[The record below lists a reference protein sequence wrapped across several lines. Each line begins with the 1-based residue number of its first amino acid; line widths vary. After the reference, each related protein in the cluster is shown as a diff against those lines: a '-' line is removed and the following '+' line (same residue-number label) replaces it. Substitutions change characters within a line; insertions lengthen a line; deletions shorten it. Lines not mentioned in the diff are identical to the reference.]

1 MPSAGPPEQLRTGP
15 RGGLAPTVPE
25 LTPPEPVASDAEP
38 VPPRADVA
46 APGAPVDPVS
56 VSVSVAGAVPVGA
69 VPVGTVP
76 VGVNPVDAN
85 PDGVVA
91 AVGEAAALRP
101 VADLRT
107 AASRA
112 DDRESTRAGTSG
124 TVVSSGPA
132 PESPVRRPGATV
144 DSVTARSASARPS
157 GTPSPAKPTGSPSP
171 AKPTPT
177 PTSSQTPATAKAP
190 TGKAPTGKAPTGK
203 PRPSGAQAS
212 PTATSAPAG
221 SSASTRSGP
230 AAEPGAGDGPDPG
243 GVDAALPSVLDTWR
257 DTLDAAHLADTL
269 LVSGNLAKGTLD
281 LTHAHPSGLATLLAG
296 VPTRLS
302 SLIRGSDTL
311 WHARQ
316 LVRDVRAA
324 VGTLRLERG
333 MRAGYLAVGVASWR
347 PGLSGPLPGRDEIDR
362 GSICAPIL
370 LRGCALRPRGASHDD
385 YDLVLDGTALVNAQ
399 LLRRLQADYS
409 VQIDGVALAGLAFGA
424 EGFDPGPAFRRLEDA
439 CRDVPGFRI
448 ERSLLL
454 GTFSAGSA
462 DLRADL
468 DAARAALG
476 SHRLLSTILASATA
490 DGGAAGHAG
499 AAASAGAAGHAGNGG
514 GNGQVGEEFDR
525 PAPVGVGLELDPAQL
540 AAVEVALSGAD
551 LAIEGPPG
559 TGLTQTVAATVAGSV
574 ARGRTVLVVTPHQ
587 GTAEAL
593 CNRLAAAGLDDAVL
607 DLHDGSGDR
616 DAILTSLGAAL
627 DAAVAA
633 AVAAADDRK
642 ALREPDATMAVTRAR
657 TDGAGTPVRTR
668 ATLVDRLTA
677 ARNGLLECADALHEI
692 REPWGVCAYDAM
704 VALADLMAGQH
715 APLTRVRLPVEV
727 TRRLDT
733 AAREHLRAD
742 LRKAAALGAFTLT
755 RVDTRWLDARVGS
768 DEDAE
773 RALEAA
779 ARARDALPRARAS
792 MDAVTRLAGMA
803 QAEAV
808 GQWRAQLDLLLGVRD
823 TLDVMLPAV
832 YEQPI
837 DDLVEATAPKGM
849 PLGPDGKPLGRMER
863 RRLRRRAKFLVR
875 PGVHA
880 PDLHTVLVAA
890 REQRLAWRAADE
902 AGGWPRVPTGLAE
915 AQAAVDALEAAL
927 VTVCSCLVDTG
938 TPDLL
943 ALPVDKLAQR
953 LADLAC
959 DGEGLRDQPQRTVL
973 LDRLRAAGLDGLI
986 ADLRQR
992 QVGPESIDGEL
1003 DLAWWTS
1010 VLEAVI
1016 RADPRLARHD
1026 PFAVRKWVA
1035 DLREADA
1042 ELAGVARDELRR
1054 HLIDS
1059 ARRAVQAHP
1068 GQVRWLRAE
1077 VVRGHRSVWP
1087 ADLFARARDLLGALR
1102 PVWVMSP
1109 DAVARLLPPAGAGRP
1124 LVDLVVVDDANQ
1136 VGMPEAAASLARGK
1150 QVVVAGDRR
1159 RLPPSTGG
1167 PSVLEV
1173 VAGAVGVHRL
1183 DRDHRARDL
1192 RLVQP
1197 LSGCYLQGWT
1207 APPGAASSSPLR
1219 LVEVSDGIAVPRP
1232 GEDLAFSADAEV
1244 ACVVGLVAEH
1254 ALRRPGESLLVVTL
1268 GARHAERSEGA
1279 LRSAVTHDPALAAW
1293 LDVHWTGGIDEP
1305 FGVRPVHRL
1314 AGLERDAAIV
1324 SVGLTRT
1331 PHGRVVHRFGVLDGR
1346 FGTACLVAA
1355 LSRARRHTDL
1365 VCAFTADDLS
1375 DDRVRTPGARM
1386 LRDLLE
1392 TLRDGPLNRAAG
1404 VTVLAGQPDALVADL
1419 RERLRAVG
1427 MPVQAGFPAP
1437 DRPLDLAVGDP
1448 LEPGRMLLAI
1458 DLDGPGYAAC
1468 RSVRLRDRLRAQSFE
1483 RAGWSYLRVSAM
1495 DLFCDPEGEVERIQD
1510 AWRAAGG
1517 LPASVVPSRVV
1528 PVAPVSRRPWP
1539 EHVAPGLPISAY
1551 TSRELDAV
1559 AGWVVSDGAVRSPEQ
1574 VAAEVRAA
1582 LGFAHREPRL
1592 DAAVGAA
1599 SRRALQAAAPA
1610 GR

>member
-1 MPSAGPPEQLRTGP
+1 MGPPEQLRTGP
-15 RGGLAPTVPE
+15 RGGLAPTASETTVLEPAAPDPDPDPAPHRTE
-25 LTPPEPVASDAEP
+25 IAVSGGEADATPDARSDDGSRA
-38 VPPRADVA
+38 RATADV
-46 APGAPVDPVS
+46 
-56 VSVSVAGAVPVGA
+56 
-69 VPVGTVP
+69 
-76 VGVNPVDAN
+76 
-85 PDGVVA
+85 
-91 AVGEAAALRP
+91 
-101 VADLRT
+101 
-107 AASRA
+107 SRA
-112 DDRESTRAGTSG
+112 DAAEVQVVEAGSAEA
-124 TVVSSGPA
+124 VSGPGEPGPEA
-132 PESPVRRPGATV
+132 DPASEPPAGVPEVAATTPPTTPESAGRELARVEP
-144 DSVTARSASARPS
+144 TAAGSTA
-157 GTPSPAKPTGSPSP
+157 TGSMPGGGARTAVP
-171 AKPTPT
+171 APVPD
-177 PTSSQTPATAKAP
+177 P
-190 TGKAPTGKAPTGK
+190 
-203 PRPSGAQAS
+203 
-212 PTATSAPAG
+212 APASREG
-221 SSASTRSGP
+221 RD
-230 AAEPGAGDGPDPG
+230 EDGVEVPPPS
-243 GVDAALPSVLDTWR
+243 PSVLDTWL
-257 DTLDAAHLADTL
+257 DTLDATHLADTL
-269 LVSGNLAKGTLD
+269 LVSGHLSDGTLD

-311 WHARQ
+311 WYARQ

-347 PGLSGPLPGRDEIDR
+347 PGLSGPLPGRDEIDKA
-362 GSICAPIL
+362 GISAPIL

-399 LLRRLQADYS
+399 LLRRLLADYG
-409 VQIDGVALAGLAFGA
+409 VQTDGVALAGLAFGA

-468 DAARAALG
+468 DAAQVAIE
-476 SHRLLSTILASATA
+476 SHRLLSTILAPVTQGTGATLSTGVA
-490 DGGAAGHAG
+490 LGTGAAQGTGATRDGVVTEDGG
-499 AAASAGAAGHAGNGG
+499 NRQVG
-514 GNGQVGEEFDR
+514 GNRPVGEEFDR
-525 PAPVGVGLELDPAQL
+525 LGPFGVGLALDPSQL
-540 AAVEVALSGAD
+540 AAVEAALAGAD
-551 LAIEGPPG
+551 LAISGPPG
-559 TGLTQTVAATVAGSV
+559 TGLTQTLAATVAGSV
-574 ARGRTVLVVTPHQ
+574 ALGRTVLVVTPHR

-593 CNRLAAAGLDDAVL
+593 GNRLAAGGLLDAVL

-616 DAILTSLGAAL
+616 DAILSSLGTAL
-627 DAAVAA
+627 DSAVAS

-642 ALREPDATMAVTRAR
+642 DLRGRLAAGSEVPRAN
-657 TDGAGTPVRTR
+657 GAAAGAPVRTR
-668 ATLVDRLTA
+668 TALVDRLAA
-677 ARNGLLECADALHEI
+677 ARAGLLECADALHEI

-704 VALADLMAGQH
+704 VALADLMSGQH

-733 AAREHLRAD
+733 AVREHLRVD
-742 LRKAAALGAFTLT
+742 LRRAAALGAFTLT

-779 ARARDALPRARAS
+779 ARARDALPRARVA
-792 MDAVTRLAGMA
+792 MEGVTRLAGLA
-803 QAEAV
+803 QAEAA

-849 PLGPDGKPLGRMER
+849 PLGPDGKPLGLLGR
-863 RRLRRRAKFLVR
+863 RRLRRRAKLLVR
-875 PGVHA
+875 PGVHV

-915 AQAAVDALEAAL
+915 AQAAVDALDAAL
-927 VTVCSCLVDTG
+927 TTVCACLKDTG

-943 ALPVDKLAQR
+943 ALPIDKLAQR

-973 LDRLRAAGLDGLI
+973 LDRLRAAGLEDLI

-992 QVGPESIDGEL
+992 QVGPEAVDGEL

-1016 RADPRLARHD
+1016 RADPRLSRHD
-1026 PFAVRKWVA
+1026 PLAVRTWVA
-1035 DLREADA
+1035 DLREAET
-1042 ELAGVARDELRR
+1042 ELIGIARDELCRR
-1054 HLIDS
+1054 LADS
-1059 ARRAVQAHP
+1059 ARRAVQEHP
-1068 GQVRWLRAE
+1068 AQVRWLRAE

-1109 DAVARLLPPAGAGRP
+1109 DTVARLLPPAVAARP

-1136 VGMPEAAASLARGK
+1136 VGMPEAAASLARGR
-1150 QVVVAGDRR
+1150 QVVVAGDHR
-1159 RLPPSTGG
+1159 RLPPATGG

-1173 VAGAVGVHRL
+1173 VAAAVGVHRL

-1197 LSGCYLQGWT
+1197 LTAHYPEGWT

-1219 LVEVSDGIAVPRP
+1219 LVEVSHGIAVPRP

-1244 ACVVGLVAEH
+1244 DCVVRLVAEH
-1254 ALRRPGESLLVVTL
+1254 AARRPGESLLVVTL
-1268 GARHAERSEGA
+1268 GARHAERIEGA

-1346 FGTACLVAA
+1346 FGTACLIAA

-1392 TLRDGPLNRAAG
+1392 TLRDGPVNRATG

-1458 DLDGPGYAAC
+1458 DLDGPSYAAC

-1528 PVAPVSRRPWP
+1528 PVAPATRRPWP
-1539 EHVAPGLPISAY
+1539 DHVAPGLPISAY
-1551 TSRELDAV
+1551 TPRELDAV

-1574 VAAEVRAA
+1574 VAAEVRRA
-1582 LGFAHREPRL
+1582 LGFAHREPRV

-1599 SRRALQAAAPA
+1599 SRRALQSAAVA

>member
-1 MPSAGPPEQLRTGP
+1 MPVVANLPTLPAVADLSEVSDLPEM
-15 RGGLAPTVPE
+15 AV
-25 LTPPEPVASDAEP
+25 
-38 VPPRADVA
+38 VPPRDDGPVVSRASQAPITAVSGSAETSPAGQGSAERGPVGQGRVVKSPGTGAIAEQACAGEGAVAPVPA
-46 APGAPVDPVS
+46 APVPAEEGA
-56 VSVSVAGAVPVGA
+56 AGEGAVEDGA
-69 VPVGTVP
+69 
-76 VGVNPVDAN
+76 A
-85 PDGVVA
+85 
-91 AVGEAAALRP
+91 GEEGP
-101 VADLRT
+101 EE
-107 AASRA
+107 
-112 DDRESTRAGTSG
+112 DDVCR
-124 TVVSSGPA
+124 
-132 PESPVRRPGATV
+132 
-144 DSVTARSASARPS
+144 VT
-157 GTPSPAKPTGSPSP
+157 
-171 AKPTPT
+171 
-177 PTSSQTPATAKAP
+177 
-190 TGKAPTGKAPTGK
+190 
-203 PRPSGAQAS
+203 
-212 PTATSAPAG
+212 
-221 SSASTRSGP
+221 
-230 AAEPGAGDGPDPG
+230 
-243 GVDAALPSVLDTWR
+243 VLDRWR
-257 DTLDAAHLADTL
+257 ETLDAAHLADTL
-269 LVSGNLAKGTLD
+269 LVNGAVGEGTLD

-311 WHARQ
+311 WVARQ
-316 LVRDVRAA
+316 VVRDVRAA

-333 MRAGYLAVGVASWR
+333 MRAGHLAVGVACWR
-347 PGLSGPLPGRDEIDR
+347 PGLSGPLPGRNEIDR
-362 GSICAPIL
+362 TNISAPIL

-399 LLRRLQADYS
+399 LLRRLQADYA

-424 EGFDPGPAFRRLEDA
+424 EGFDPRPAFRRLEDA

-468 DAARAALG
+468 DAAQAAVG
-476 SHRLLSTILASATA
+476 SHRLLSKVVSPDAGGGTGDGA
-490 DGGAAGHAG
+490 DSGGAVG
-499 AAASAGAAGHAGNGG
+499 AAQVTPAQVTPAQVTPAQVTPAQVTPGEVTPAQVTPGEVTPAQVTPGEVTPGE
-514 GNGQVGEEFDR
+514 VGEEFDR
-525 PAPVGVGLELDPAQL
+525 LAPVGVAMELDPAQL
-540 AAVEVALSGAD
+540 TAVEAALVGAD

-559 TGLTQTVAATVAGSV
+559 SGLTQTVAAIVAGSV
-574 ARGRTVLVVTPHQ
+574 AEGGTVLVVTPHQ

-593 CNRLAAAGLDDAVL
+593 CARLGAVGLRDAVL
-607 DLHDGSGDR
+607 DLHDASGDR
-616 DAILTSLGAAL
+616 DALLAGLASTL

-642 ALREPDATMAVTRAR
+642 DLRNQLDPCDQNGQSSRREGAGQAVRTRQSVAERLAVTRA
-657 TDGAGTPVRTR
+657 
-668 ATLVDRLTA
+668 
-677 ARNGLLECADALHEI
+677 NLLECADALHTV
-692 REPWGVCAYDAM
+692 REPWGVCAYDAI

-715 APLTRVRLPVEV
+715 APLTRVRLPIEV
-727 TRRLDT
+727 TRKLDT
-733 AAREHLRAD
+733 NARERLRCD
-742 LRKAAALGAFTLT
+742 LREAAALGAFTLT

-768 DEDAE
+768 EEDAE

-779 ARARDALPRARAS
+779 SRARDALPRARAA
-792 MDAVTRLAGMA
+792 METVTRLAGMA
-803 QAEAV
+803 QAVAA

-837 DDLVEATAPKGM
+837 DDLVEATAPRGM
-849 PLGPDGKPLGRMER
+849 PLGPDGRPLGLWAR
-863 RRLRRRAKFLVR
+863 RQLRRRARMLVR

-880 PDLHTVLVAA
+880 TDLHAVLVAA
-890 REQRLAWRAADE
+890 REQRQVWQAADE
-902 AGGWPRVPTGLAE
+902 AGGWPQVPTGLAE
-915 AQAAVDALEAAL
+915 AQAAVDAFERAL
-927 VTVCSCLVDTG
+927 ATVCACLEDTG

-943 ALPVDKLAQR
+943 ALPLDRLAQR

-959 DGEGLRDQPQRTVL
+959 DGDGLRDQPQRTLL
-973 LDRLRAAGLDGLI
+973 LDRLRAAGLSDLI
-986 ADLRQR
+986 ADLRGR
-992 QVGPESIDGEL
+992 QVGPEAIDGEL

-1026 PFAVRKWVA
+1026 PLALRQWIV
-1035 DLREADA
+1035 DLREVDVEQEA
-1042 ELAGVARDELRR
+1042 VARDELRR
-1054 HLIDS
+1054 ALTAT
-1059 ARRAVQAHP
+1059 ARAAVRAYPA
-1068 GQVRWLRAE
+1068 QVRWLRAE
-1077 VVRGHRSVWP
+1077 VVRGHRSLWP
-1087 ADLFARARDLLGALR
+1087 ADLFAHARKLLAALR

-1109 DAVARLLPPAGAGRP
+1109 DAVARLLPPAVAGRP

-1136 VGMPEAAASLARGK
+1136 VGMPEAAASLARGR

-1159 RLPPSTGG
+1159 RLPPATGG

-1197 LSGCYLQGWT
+1197 LTGRYPQGWT
-1207 APPGAASSSPLR
+1207 VPPGAASSSPSR
-1219 LVEVSDGIAVPRP
+1219 LVEVTDGIGADP
-1232 GEDLAFSADAEV
+1232 GEDLAPSADAEV
-1244 ACVVGLVAEH
+1244 ARVVRLVAEH
-1254 ALRRPGESLLVVTL
+1254 AVRRPGESLLVVTL
-1268 GARHAERSEGA
+1268 GARHAERIEGA
-1279 LRSAVTHDPALAAW
+1279 LRSAVTQDPALAAW

-1305 FGVRPVHRL
+1305 FLVRPVHRL

-1324 SVGLTRT
+1324 SVGLTR
-1331 PHGRVVHRFGVLDGR
+1331 PPYGCVVHRFGVLDGR

-1365 VCAFTADDLS
+1365 VCAFTADDLA

-1392 TLRDGPLNRAAG
+1392 TLRDGPVNRATG
-1404 VTVLAGQPDALVADL
+1404 VTVLAGEPDALVSDL
-1419 RERLRAVG
+1419 RERLCAVG

-1483 RAGWSYLRVSAM
+1483 RAGWSYLRVVAM

-1517 LPASVVPSRVV
+1517 LPASVVPSRVL
-1528 PVAPVSRRPWP
+1528 PPPPPPTRYPWP
-1539 EHVAPGLPISAY
+1539 SHVAPGLPISAY
-1551 TSRELDAV
+1551 TPRELDAV
-1559 AGWVVSDGAVRSPEQ
+1559 ASWVVSDGAVRSPEQ
-1574 VAAEVRAA
+1574 VAAEVRKV
-1582 LGFAHREPRL
+1582 LGFAQREPRV

-1599 SRRALQAAAPA
+1599 SRRAMAAAAAVA

>member
-1 MPSAGPPEQLRTGP
+1 VSEEPALTPSAGPPEELRTGP
-15 RGGLAPTVPE
+15 NGGLVPIVAEPVAPGPQLPE
-25 LTPPEPVASDAEP
+25 TAPSEPVAS
-38 VPPRADVA
+38 
-46 APGAPVDPVS
+46 
-56 VSVSVAGAVPVGA
+56 
-69 VPVGTVP
+69 
-76 VGVNPVDAN
+76 
-85 PDGVVA
+85 GVVA
-91 AVGEAAALRP
+91 TEA
-101 VADLRT
+101 
-107 AASRA
+107 
-112 DDRESTRAGTSG
+112 E
-124 TVVSSGPA
+124 
-132 PESPVRRPGATV
+132 
-144 DSVTARSASARPS
+144 PS
-157 GTPSPAKPTGSPSP
+157 GSATSPSDPGLPDDGPSDPGLPDDGLPDQGKADAGKTDAGKTDPKGSDEPVEHGPTGSQES
-171 AKPTPT
+171 AD
-177 PTSSQTPATAKAP
+177 QGGAAA
-190 TGKAPTGKAPTGK
+190 GACA
-203 PRPSGAQAS
+203 PSGQAG
-212 PTATSAPAG
+212 PFV
-221 SSASTRSGP
+221 P
-230 AAEPGAGDGPDPG
+230 AA
-243 GVDAALPSVLDTWR
+243 LDTWR
-257 DTLDAAHLADTL
+257 ETLDAAHLADTL
-269 LVSGNLAKGTLD
+269 LVSGDLDDGSLD

-311 WHARQ
+311 WPARQ

-324 VGTLRLERG
+324 VSTLRLERG

-362 GSICAPIL
+362 TNISAPIL

-399 LLRRLQADYS
+399 LLRRLQADYG
-409 VQIDGVALAGLAFGA
+409 VQLDGLALAGLAFGA
-424 EGFDPGPAFRRLEDA
+424 EGFDPGPAFLRLEDA
-439 CRDVPGFRI
+439 SSDVPGFRI

-468 DAARAALG
+468 DAAEAAIA
-476 SHRLLSTILASATA
+476 SHRVLSTILNPSTAATPT
-490 DGGAAGHAG
+490 GGAPAGGTPTGSGLAPV
-499 AAASAGAAGHAGNGG
+499 
-514 GNGQVGEEFDR
+514 VGEEFDR
-525 PAPVGVGLELDPAQL
+525 PAPVGVGLELDPVQL
-540 AAVEVALSGAD
+540 AAVETVLAGAD
-551 LAIEGPPG
+551 LAIEGAPG
-559 TGLTQTVAATVAGSV
+559 TGLTQTVAAMVAGSV

-593 CNRLAAAGLDDAVL
+593 TARLAAAGLRDAVL
-607 DLHDGSGDR
+607 DLHDASGDR
-616 DAILTSLGAAL
+616 DAILTGLGAAL

-633 AVAAADDRK
+633 AVAAADDRQDLRDHPDHPAHPDPSRDPSRDP
-642 ALREPDATMAVTRAR
+642 ALRDRADTLRTEASGDGATGDGATGDGATGDGAGRAR
-657 TDGAGTPVRTR
+657 TREAVIARLAQAR
-668 ATLVDRLTA
+668 A
-677 ARNGLLECADALHEI
+677 GLLACADALHEL

-704 VALADLMAGQH
+704 VALADLMSGPR

-733 AAREHLRAD
+733 VARERLRAD
-742 LRKAAALGAFTLT
+742 LREAAAFGAFTLT

-773 RALEAA
+773 RALESA
-779 ARARDALPRARAS
+779 ARARDALPRARSA
-792 MDAVTRLAGMA
+792 METVTRLAGMA

-808 GQWRAQLDLLLGVRD
+808 GQWRAQLALLLGVRD
-823 TLDVMLPAV
+823 TLDVMLPMV

-837 DDLVEATAPKGM
+837 DDLVEATAPRGV
-849 PLGPDGKPLGRMER
+849 PLGPDGKPLGRIGR
-863 RRLRRRAKFLVR
+863 RRLRRRARSLVR
-875 PGVHA
+875 PGVHV
-880 PDLHTVLVAA
+880 PDLHAVLVAA
-890 REQRLAWRAADE
+890 REQRRAWRAADE

-915 AQAAVDALEAAL
+915 ARAAVDALDHAL
-927 VTVCSCLVDTG
+927 ATVCACLEDTG

-973 LDRLRAAGLDGLI
+973 LDRLREAGLSDLI

-992 QVGPESIDGEL
+992 QVGPEAVDGEL

-1016 RADPRLARHD
+1016 RSDPRLARHD
-1026 PFAVRKWVA
+1026 PMAVRHWLT
-1035 DLREADA
+1035 DLREAEA
-1042 ELAGVARDELRR
+1042 GLAGIARDELRR
-1054 HLIDS
+1054 ELAAT
-1059 ARRAVQAHP
+1059 ARQAVRAYP
-1068 GQVRWLRAE
+1068 SQVRWLRAE
-1077 VVRGHRSVWP
+1077 VVRGHRSLWP
-1087 ADLFARARDLLGALR
+1087 ADLFARARDLVAALR

-1109 DAVARLLPPAGAGRP
+1109 DAVARLLPPAAAGQP
-1124 LVDLVVVDDANQ
+1124 LVDLVVIDDANQ
-1136 VGMPEAAASLARGK
+1136 VGMPEVAASLARGR
-1150 QVVVAGDRR
+1150 QAVVAGDRR
-1159 RLPPSTGG
+1159 RLPPATGG
-1167 PSVLEV
+1167 PSALEV
-1173 VAGAVGVHRL
+1173 IAGAVGVHPL

-1197 LSGCYLQGWT
+1197 LTEHYPQGWT

-1219 LVEVSDGIAVPRP
+1219 LVVVSDGIAVPRP

-1244 ACVVGLVAEH
+1244 ARVVELVAEH
-1254 ALRRPGESLLVVTL
+1254 AQRRPGESLLVVTL
-1268 GARHAERSEGA
+1268 GARHAERIEGA
-1279 LRSAVTHDPALAAW
+1279 LRSAVVHDLALAAW
-1293 LDVHWTGGIDEP
+1293 LDVHWTGGIEEP
-1305 FGVRPVHRL
+1305 FVVRPVHRL
-1314 AGLERDAAIV
+1314 AGLERDAVIV

-1331 PHGRVVHRFGVLDGR
+1331 PHGRVMHRFGVLDGR
-1346 FGTACLVAA
+1346 FGTACLIAA

-1375 DDRVRTPGARM
+1375 DDRVRSPGARM
-1386 LRDLLE
+1386 LWGLLE
-1392 TLRDGPLNRAAG
+1392 TLRDGPITRAAG
-1404 VTVLAGQPDALVADL
+1404 VSVLSGQPDALVADL
-1419 RERLRAVG
+1419 RDRLRSVG
-1427 MPVQAGFPAP
+1427 MPVQAGFAAP
-1437 DRPLDLAVGDP
+1437 DRPLDLAIGDP

-1468 RSVRLRDRLRAQSFE
+1468 RSVRLRDRSRAQSFE

-1528 PVAPVSRRPWP
+1528 PIPPATRRPWP
-1539 EHVAPGLPISAY
+1539 NHVAPGLPISAY

-1574 VAAEVRAA
+1574 VAAEVRSA
-1582 LGFAHREPRL
+1582 LGFVQREPRM

-1599 SRRALQAAAPA
+1599 SRRALQAAAVP